1 MVCIK
6 SKVQFLSSFFILGF
20 KKWFNWIK
28 SDLKLHLKLGL
39 SSMDKTCKSFQ
50 NGNWIIVG
58 DIGQYI
64 IMNRKPW
71 WGKQKD
77 II

>member
-1 MVCIK
+1 
-6 SKVQFLSSFFILGF
+6 
-20 KKWFNWIK
+20 
-28 SDLKLHLKLGL
+28 
-39 SSMDKTCKSFQ
+39 MDKTCKSFQ